1 MVPLMQSHDIR
12 KRYLDFFVEK
22 GHQLYPSSSL
32 IPYNDPTVL
41 LTTAGMQ
48 QFITYFT
55 GQERPPHPRAT
66 SAQKCFRTVDLEEV
80 GDSTHLTFFEM
91 LGNFSF
97 GDYFKKEAIE
107 WAWEFLTQELKLS
120 PERLWITIF
129 EGNEDA
135 PEDLEAKEQWMRVGV
150 PEERIFGLPK
160 SENWWGPPG
169 DTGPCGPCSEVYYD
183 YGEELGKGDPAIDP
197 KYGPGGDE
205 GDPRFVEI
213 WNLVFNQYEQLK
225 DGTLKPLS
233 KPGIDTG
240 MGLERTTAVAQ
251 NVRSVYETDLYAPI
265 FEHIREETG
274 AALDSSE
281 EMDRALY
288 ILADHARAMAFLIA
302 DGVRPGNQ
310 GREYVLRRIIRRA
323 ALQTYLWLPK
333 LSPQATSPMFVV
345 RLATEAAD
353 HMKTHY
359 PELEESYEEIER
371 VVQDEADRFFKIYD
385 SGMRLLEAEIR
396 RLPGGNFP
404 GEVAFMLH
412 DTYGFPV
419 EVTREVL
426 AEKGI
431 SLDEAGF
438 EEAMRLQRERA
449 RDALRGHERLV
460 AAFRDQDIKS
470 RFVGYEREQVET
482 RVLAV
487 EEAAGGQLNV
497 VLAEN
502 PFYATGGGQVAD
514 EGWISS
520 ERGQVDVFDVVP
532 AGDYQVLRTRGE
544 RGTVEA
550 GDRVTASINRV
561 RRQQVEA
568 NHTATHILHWA
579 LRAVL
584 GKDVVQ
590 AGSYVGPDRLRFDY
604 RHTNRV
610 SETDLWRIQEQC
622 LLKITENQ
630 PVRYY
635 TTTLEEARNLG
646 AMMLFGEK
654 YGDLVRVVEIDGF
667 SRELCGGTHVR
678 STAEVGA
685 FKIVSNKKHG
695 ADLYRIE
702 VLTGRE
708 ALYYLIGAA
717 EKAEKIADAL
727 RTGVEELPEAVEGL
741 QKEVGEAREAARE
754 QALRKGL
761 EEVGSLVES
770 ADQMNG
776 MKVVT
781 GQVAAADIK
790 GLRQISDD
798 IKNRLQGPSA
808 VVLAAALG
816 DKAVLVANLHP
827 EVSQKIQAGEIVKE
841 ISGIL
846 GGGGGGGPTMAQ
858 AGGGE
863 VDAIPQAL
871 LKARDILGQ
880 RLADSAKG

>member
-1 MVPLMQSHDIR
+1 MQSHEVR
-12 KRYLDFFVEK
+12 ERFLEFFEKR
-22 GHQLYPSSSL
+22 GHRRYPSSSL
-32 IPYNDPTVL
+32 VPHNDPTVL

-55 GQERPPHPRAT
+55 GQERPPYPRAT
-66 SAQKCFRTVDLEEV
+66 SVQKCFRTVDLEEV

-107 WAWEFLTQELKLS
+107 WAWEFLTEELKLP
-120 PERLWITIF
+120 PERLWIAIF

-135 PEDLEAKEQWMRVGV
+135 PEDLEAKEHWMRVGV
-150 PEERIFGLPK
+150 PEHRIFGLPR

-183 YGEELGKGDPAIDP
+183 YGEELSKGDPALDP

-205 GDPRFVEI
+205 GDPRFIEI
-213 WNLVFNQYEQLK
+213 WSLVFNQYEQRK
-225 DGTLKPLS
+225 DGSLTLLA

-240 MGLERTTAVAQ
+240 MGLERTAAITQ
-251 NVRSVYETDLYAPI
+251 NVYSVYETDLYTPI
-265 FEHIREETG
+265 FERIRQVSGVTLG
-274 AALDSSE
+274 SSE
-281 EMDRALY
+281 ETERALY
-288 ILADHARAMAFLIA
+288 VLADHARSMAFLIA

-310 GREYVLRRIIRRA
+310 RREYVLRRIIRRA
-323 ALQTYLWLPK
+323 TLQAYSRLGMGAGGVAGL
-333 LSPQATSPMFVV
+333 AEVV
-345 RLATEAAD
+345 VDHMGGFYEELERAREDIRRVVTDEAARFVEI
-353 HMKTHY
+353 Y
-359 PELEESYEEIER
+359 RNGLE
-371 VVQDEADRFFKIYD
+371 
-385 SGMRLLEAEIR
+385 LLEVEID
-396 RLPGGNFP
+396 RLSGGHFP
-404 GEVAFMLH
+404 GDAAFTLH

-426 AEKGI
+426 AERGI

-438 EEAMRLQRERA
+438 EEAMRRQRERA
-449 RDALRGHERLV
+449 REALVGHERVV
-460 AAFRDQDIKS
+460 AAFRDREIKS
-470 RFVGYEREQVET
+470 RFVGYEWEQVET
-482 RVLAV
+482 NVLAV
-487 EEAAGGQLNV
+487 EEAPGGELNV

-520 ERGQVDVFDVVP
+520 ENGQLEVFDVVP
-532 AGDYQVLRTRGE
+532 AGEYQVIRAR
-544 RGTVEA
+544 VEGGRVA
-550 GDRVTASINRV
+550 EGDRVTASINRV
-561 RRQQVEA
+561 RRHQIEA

-604 RHTNRV
+604 RYTGKV
-610 SETDLWRIQEQC
+610 SEEDLRRIQEQC

-646 AMMLFGEK
+646 ALMLFGEK
-654 YGDLVRVVEIDGF
+654 YAELVRVVEIDGF

-685 FKIVSNKKHG
+685 FKIISNKKHG

-708 ALYYLIGAA
+708 ALYYLIGVA
-717 EKAEKIADAL
+717 EKAEEVAGSL
-727 RTGVEELPEAVEGL
+727 RVRVEGLPEAVEGL
-741 QKEVGEAREAARE
+741 REEAREAREVARE
-754 QALRKGL
+754 EALKRGL

-770 ADQMNG
+770 AERMNG
-776 MKVVT
+776 TEVVT
-781 GQVAAADIK
+781 GQVVAAADVK

-798 IKNRLQGPSA
+798 VKNRLSGPSA

-816 DKAVLVANLHP
+816 DKAILVANLHP
-827 EVSQKIQAGEIVKE
+827 EVSNRVQAGDLVREV
-841 ISGIL
+841 SNVL

-858 AGGGE
+858 AGGGA

-871 LKARDILGQ
+871 LKARYILGQ
-880 RLADSAKG
+880 RLAGPSEE

>member
-1 MVPLMQSHDIR
+1 MQSHEVR
-12 KRYLDFFVEK
+12 ERFLEFFEKR
-22 GHQLYPSSSL
+22 GHRRYPSSSL
-32 IPYNDPTVL
+32 VPHNDPTVL

-55 GQERPPHPRAT
+55 GQERPPYARAT
-66 SAQKCFRTVDLEEV
+66 SVQKCFRTVDLEEV

-107 WAWEFLTQELKLS
+107 WAWEFLTEELQLS

-135 PEDLEAKEQWMRVGV
+135 PEDLEAKEHWMRVGV
-150 PEERIFGLPK
+150 PEHRIFGLPR

-183 YGEELGKGDPAIDP
+183 YGEELSKGDPALDP

-205 GDPRFVEI
+205 GEPRFIEI
-213 WNLVFNQYEQLK
+213 WNLVFNQYEQRK
-225 DGTLKPLS
+225 DGSLAPLA

-240 MGLERTTAVAQ
+240 MGLERTAAVAQ

-265 FEHIREETG
+265 FDRIEENTG
-274 AALDSSE
+274 VNLGISE
-281 EMDRALY
+281 GTDRALY
-288 ILADHARAMAFLIA
+288 VLADHARAMAFLIA

-310 GREYVLRRIIRRA
+310 RREYVLRRIIRRA
-323 ALQTYLWLPK
+323 ALQAYSRLGMGAEGVAGL
-333 LSPQATSPMFVV
+333 AEIVV
-345 RLATEAAD
+345 D
-353 HMKTHY
+353 HMGSFY
-359 PELEESYEEIER
+359 EELEQAREDIRR
-371 VVQDEADRFFKIYD
+371 VVTA
-385 SGMRLLEAEIR
+385 EAERFLEIYNSGIELLVAEIN
-396 RLPGGNFP
+396 RLQGGNFP
-404 GEVAFMLH
+404 GEVAFTLH

-426 AEKGI
+426 ADRGI

-438 EEAMRLQRERA
+438 EEAMRRQRERA
-449 RDALRGHERLV
+449 REALEGHERLV
-460 AAFRDQDIKS
+460 AAFRDKEIKS

-487 EEAAGGQLNV
+487 EEAPGSEGELHL

-520 ERGQVDVFDVVP
+520 ENGQLEVFDVVP
-532 AGDYQVLRTRGE
+532 AGDYQVIRARVEHGAF
-544 RGTVEA
+544 EA

-561 RRQQVEA
+561 RRQQIEA

-604 RHTNRV
+604 RHAGNV
-610 SETDLWRIQEQC
+610 EDLDLRRIQELG

-646 AMMLFGEK
+646 ALMLFGEK
-654 YGDLVRVVEIDGF
+654 YGDLVRVVEINGF

-685 FKIVSNKKHG
+685 FKIIANKKHG

-702 VLTGRE
+702 VLSGRE
-708 ALYYLIGAA
+708 ALYYLTGVTETA
-717 EKAEKIADAL
+717 EKLAGAL
-727 RTGVEELPEAVEGL
+727 RVGVEELPEAVERL
-741 QKEVGEAREAARE
+741 QAEVHEAREVARE
-754 QALRKGL
+754 ATLKRGL
-761 EEVGSLVES
+761 EEVGSLVQS
-770 ADQMNG
+770 AERMNG
-776 MKVVT
+776 AEVVT
-781 GQVAAADIK
+781 GQVVAADVK

-798 IKNRLQGPSA
+798 VKNRLSGPSA

-816 DKAVLVANLHP
+816 DKAVLIANLHP
-827 EVSQKIQAGEIVKE
+827 EVSNRVQAGDLVREV
-841 ISGIL
+841 SNVL

-858 AGGGE
+858 AGGGA

-871 LKARDILGQ
+871 LKARYILGQ
-880 RLADSAKG
+880 RLAGPSEE